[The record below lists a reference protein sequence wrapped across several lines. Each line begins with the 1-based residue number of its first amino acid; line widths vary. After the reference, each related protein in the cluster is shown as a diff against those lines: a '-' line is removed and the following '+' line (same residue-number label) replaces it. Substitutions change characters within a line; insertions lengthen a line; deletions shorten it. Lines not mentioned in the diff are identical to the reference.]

1 MLHAYRI
8 SSDADSLPDP
18 FTDSTI
24 AFERDNFSGQTDNGA
39 TLFRYTCA
47 TKTFAGTTYYVNPVS
62 GTLATTL
69 PQYNNILLTA
79 KSVDEKTG
87 LFGSNAL
94 NYLAN
99 GLYIIDSWQ
108 DMSSTIPAGSS
119 DYPEQYTDTTTVT
132 TYLCR
137 YYKALLYFVRNG
149 VYSVGN
155 VVIYTTSTNVDYSTP
170 SYPYQQSISWT
181 VRSYS
186 EDSIDYIDNIILEN
200 TALD

>member
-18 FTDSTI
+18 FTDSSM

-47 TKTFAGTTYYVNPVS
+47 TKTFAGTTYYVNPVT
-62 GTLATTL
+62 GALATTM

-87 LFGSNAL
+87 LFESNAL

-99 GLYIIDSWQ
+99 GLYIIDS
-108 DMSSTIPAGSS
+108 
-119 DYPEQYTDTTTVT
+119 
-132 TYLCR
+132 
-137 YYKALLYFVRNG
+137 
-149 VYSVGN
+149 
-155 VVIYTTSTNVDYSTP
+155 
-170 SYPYQQSISWT
+170 
-181 VRSYS
+181 
-186 EDSIDYIDNIILEN
+186 
-200 TALD
+200 